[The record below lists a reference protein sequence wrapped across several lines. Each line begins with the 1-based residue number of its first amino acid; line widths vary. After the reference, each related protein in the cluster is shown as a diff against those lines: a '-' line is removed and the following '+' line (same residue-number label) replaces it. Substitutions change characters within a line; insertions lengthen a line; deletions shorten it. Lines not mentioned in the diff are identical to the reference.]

1 MKKILTSMLL
11 IAVLFSISVWPL
23 FAIADETSVVP
34 LFSEDFENTQVG
46 SKSLVGAD
54 STYALTYDMNK
65 KINGK
70 MSALS
75 PANVDGYS
83 LFMQTDSRVLV
94 LGAKQK
100 YSVVAKI
107 KVTEAFVGGG
117 NFYIEVGADGD
128 NFRYLR
134 LNGNYS
140 ILECGAK
147 GADDGSY
154 KDWYIYDKT
163 TSFVQRCDD
172 YALVKFTFIASCG
185 GYAVKFGINRANG
198 RGQIAVDDVQIYRG
212 DNVATQTEA
221 VKVPYE
227 PSENTTYT
235 DEVTR
240 HFKDLSDSI
249 AQARQSGNYEL
260 AQKLVR
266 SQGMAPSWHL
276 YPFVGGYM
284 NDING
289 FFYYNGYY
297 HVFNQ
302 FTESLNGDGP
312 YGWMHSVTKDFVDFE
327 YLGTAIKPDQS
338 YNSNGVWS
346 GNAFFDKDGKPCVVY
361 YANGVGI
368 CIARP
373 KDLSDPKLVE
383 WVNDEANPVLPL
395 PSVGANY
402 KVYDVSNVWIDNG
415 VYYMLSGNK
424 TVDTDKP
431 TTYLFKSLNL
441 TEWEAVGEFID
452 PSEYLSAEE
461 DMACPNLSKL
471 GIDQAGNTIYL
482 LTSCSH
488 RSGVSYFT
496 GKIVNERFEILS
508 YGHMNNYGGN
518 EMGQVAYYDAQK
530 DQTIYL
536 SLMTEMRRGEER
548 NASGFNG
555 VMTMPR
561 LLSCDKYG
569 VLTVEPL
576 PITVEALRTN
586 EQRLSTLVKGGSD
599 KNTNFGSGAY
609 ELNVKLN
616 MLSATRAGV
625 KIACGGLEQTAI
637 YFDKE
642 DGCVHIDYADSSINI
657 YPYNKYIF
665 DFLAYEWQA
674 EQKSLPISVTDEVTL
689 RIFVD
694 NTIAEVYVNDEL
706 CMSRRI
712 YPTEGNAVRLF
723 AEGGTAYF
731 AEVTYYD
738 YTETVK

>member
-1 MKKILTSMLL
+1 MKKSLTALLMLTVML
-11 IAVLFSISVWPL
+11 SVAVCPVG
-23 FAIADETSVVP
+23 AIAEQTVANA
-34 LFSEDFENTQVG
+34 LLSEDFENAVAGG
-46 SKSLVGAD
+46 SSFVGAD
-54 STYALTYDMNK
+54 SSYTITYDFDK

-75 PANVDGYS
+75 PSNITGYS
-83 LFMQTDSRVLV
+83 LFMQTDSRLLV

-100 YSVVAKI
+100 CSVLAKV
-107 KVTEAFVGGG
+107 KVTEAFVGDG

-134 LNGNYS
+134 IGGDYS
-140 ILECGAK
+140 VRECGAK
-147 GADDGSY
+147 GGDDGSY

-163 TSFVQRCDD
+163 TSFVKKYAD
-172 YALVKFTFIASCG
+172 YALVKFTFVTSCG

-198 RGQIAVDDVQIYRG
+198 VGQIAVDDVQIFGG
-212 DNVATQTEA
+212 DNVTTQSEA
-221 VKVPYE
+221 VKVPYR
-227 PSENTTYT
+227 PDGNTVYT
-235 DEVTR
+235 EAVTR
-240 HFKDLSDSI
+240 SYVDLSERI
-249 AQARQSGNYEL
+249 ASARRNGNYAL
-260 AQKLVR
+260 AQKLVQQ
-266 SQGMAPSWHL
+266 QGMAPSWHL
-276 YPFVGGYM
+276 YPFAGGYM

-312 YGWMHSVTKDFVDFE
+312 YGWMHSVTKDFVNFE

-338 YNSNGVWS
+338 YNANGVWS

-368 CIARP
+368 CLARP
-373 KDLSDPKLVE
+373 KDLSDPKLTE

-395 PSVGANY
+395 PESGADY

-424 TVDTDKP
+424 TVGTDKP
-431 TTYLFKSLNL
+431 TTYLFKSSNL
-441 TEWEAVGEFID
+441 TKWDVVGEFVD
-452 PSEYLSAEE
+452 PSDYMSAEE

-471 GIDQAGNTIYL
+471 GLDGDGNTIYL

-496 GKIVNERFEILS
+496 GKIVDERFQILS
-508 YGHMNNYGGN
+508 YGRMNNYGGN
-518 EMGQVAYYDAQK
+518 EMGQVAYYDAQTE
-530 DQTIYL
+530 QTIYL
-536 SLMTEMRRGEER
+536 SLMTEMRRGAER

-561 LLSCDKYG
+561 LLGCDADG
-569 VLTVEPL
+569 QLTVEPL
-576 PITVEALRTN
+576 PTAVRALRKSQ
-586 EQRLSTLVKGGSD
+586 QRTTALVKEGFDKDTDFGSD
-599 KNTNFGSGAY
+599 AY
-609 ELNVKLN
+609 ELIVTVN
-616 MLSATRAGV
+616 MLDAARAGV
-625 KIACGGLEQTAI
+625 KIGCGGLEETSI
-637 YFDKE
+637 YFDTTDE
-642 DGCVHIDYADSSINI
+642 CVYIDYSDSSLNN

-665 DFLAYEWQA
+665 DFMAYEWQV
-674 EQKSLPISVTDEVTL
+674 EQKSLPLSGYDDITL

-694 NTIAEVYVNDEL
+694 NTIVEVYVDNVL

-712 YPTEGNAVRLF
+712 YPTEGNGIRLF

-731 AEVTYYD
+731 SEVVYYD
-738 YTETVK
+738 YTGGGG

>member
-1 MKKILTSMLL
+1 MKKLL
-11 IAVLFSISVWPL
+11 AVIFVAVVLWNVAFCSPL
-23 FAIADETSVVP
+23 AVADGDVTP
-34 LFSEDFENTQVG
+34 LLSEDFEPTQ
-46 SKSLVGAD
+46 KSNKFFIGAD
-54 STYALTYDMNK
+54 STYTLTCEMSK

-75 PANVDGYS
+75 PSNISGYS
-83 LFMQTDSRVLV
+83 LFMQTDSRALV

-107 KVTEAFVGGG
+107 KVTESFVGDG
-117 NFYIEVGADGD
+117 NFYVEVGADGN

-134 LNGNYS
+134 FGGDYS
-140 ILECGAK
+140 MRECGAK
-147 GADDGSY
+147 GGDDGSF
-154 KDWYIYDKT
+154 KDWYLYDKT
-163 TSFVQRCDD
+163 TSYIKVKGD
-172 YALVKFTFIASCG
+172 YAIVKFTFTTSCG
-185 GYAVKFGINRANG
+185 GYAVKFGINRADG
-198 RGQIAVDDVQIYRG
+198 KGQIAVDDVQIYRG
-212 DNVATQTEA
+212 DNVANQTES
-221 VKVPYE
+221 VKEPYTPDVE
-227 PSENTTYT
+227 TRYT
-235 DEVTR
+235 ETVTR
-240 HFKDLSDSI
+240 KFVDLS
-249 AQARQSGNYEL
+249 ARIEEARKNGNYAL
-260 AQKLVR
+260 AEKLVR
-266 SQGMAPSWHL
+266 NQGMSPSWHL
-276 YPFVGGYM
+276 YPFAGGYM

-302 FTESLNGDGP
+302 FTESINGNGP

-327 YLGTAIKPDQS
+327 YLGTAIKPDQH
-338 YNSNGVWS
+338 YNANGVWS

-368 CIARP
+368 CLARP
-373 KDLSDPKLVE
+373 KDLSDPKLTE
-383 WVNDEANPVLPL
+383 WVNDEANPVLPIQT
-395 PSVGANY
+395 GEANY

-431 TTYLFKSLNL
+431 TTYLYKSLNL
-441 TEWEAVGEFID
+441 TKWDVVGEFIQPD
-452 PSEYLSAEE
+452 EYLSAEE

-471 GIDQAGNTIYL
+471 GVDGKGNTIYL

-508 YGHMNNYGGN
+508 YGRMNNYGGN
-518 EMGQVAYYDAQK
+518 EMGQVAYYDEQTN
-530 DQTIYL
+530 QTIYL

-561 LLSCDKYG
+561 LLGCDKYG
-569 VLTVEPL
+569 QLTVQPL
-576 PITVEALRTN
+576 PTTVDALRG
-586 EQRLSTLVKGGSD
+586 EAQSISALVKGGKD
-599 KNTNFGSGAY
+599 KTTVFGSGAY
-609 ELNVKLN
+609 ELTVKLN

-637 YFDKE
+637 YLDRD
-642 DGCVHIDYADSSINI
+642 DGCVHIDYADSSMAN

-665 DFLAYEWQA
+665 DFMAYEWQA
-674 EQKSLPISVTDEVTL
+674 EQKSMPVENTDEVTL

-694 NTIAEVYVNDEL
+694 NTIVEVYVNNEL

-731 AEVTYYD
+731 TEVTYYD
-738 YTETVK
+738 YTEATR